1 MACKLRTT
9 TTTATSTP
17 TRASTL
23 PRLTR
28 RAESAPRGTKSSSAR
43 PGSRSRSRRKM
54 VSKLSDGMLTP
65 LTHPANCL
73 GQRRGDR
80 PATDLEETG
89 DLRLLEAEVVLRYDD
104 RPLSFRQQ
112 REEPARL
119 QAIEHLRELIVRR
132 RGPQSVGDAGEQ
144 RPVRSAVGFSQ
155 RDPEYPAGE
164 VFIAIRWTPQSF
176 EERLVKSIASG
187 VAIAQGRQQRAID
200 PRGIRAVDKLPP
212 AGIDSFHHY

>member
-1 MACKLRTT
+1 
-9 TTTATSTP
+9 
-17 TRASTL
+17 
-23 PRLTR
+23 
-28 RAESAPRGTKSSSAR
+28 
-43 PGSRSRSRRKM
+43 M

-119 QAIEHLRELIVRR
+119 QAIEHLRKLIVRR

-144 RPVRSAVGFSQ
+144 RAVRSAVGFSQ
-155 RDPEYPAGE
+155 RDPEYPARE
-164 VFIAIRWTPQSF
+164 ILIAARWMPQSF
-176 EERLVKSIASG
+176 QERLVESIASG
-187 VAIAQGRQQRAID
+187 VAIAQGSQERAID
-200 PRGIRAVDKLPP
+200 AWSIRSIDELPS
-212 AGIDSFHHY
+212 AGINSFHHY